1 MSRNIAQLIEKLDQ
15 KYLRKWPDF
24 KVGDTVK
31 MKIRVQEGEKTRLH
45 PFEGTV
51 ISKSGRGLQENFTV
65 RKVSFGE
72 GVERTFPLNSPV
84 IESLE
89 ITSRSVI
96 SRAKLYYLRQRVGKG
111 TRVKRDQTAA
121 ATGN

>member
-1 MSRNIAQLIEKLDQ
+1 MSRNITQLIEKLDQ

-31 MKIRVQEGEKTRLH
+31 MKIKVQEGEKTRLH

-65 RKVSFGE
+65 RKISFGE
-72 GVERTFPLNSPV
+72 GVERMFPLNSPV

-96 SRAKLYYLRQRVGKG
+96 GRSKLYYLRQRVGKG
-111 TRVKRDQTAA
+111 TRVKRDQTAPT
-121 ATGN
+121 TGN